1 MFRGGETEAEF
12 HVEFFPLG
20 FQQAYSQEIKDSIR
34 LLLGPFLLRQEA
46 TVLLRQEAT
55 SYSGR
60 SLQAHAPCGTTAG
73 ATTHITIFVNCARE
87 LCSAQP
93 EQSYR
98 TAWLWALVLGKTR
111 DLEAFSLL

>member
-12 HVEFFPLG
+12 HIEFSPLG

-46 TVLLRQEAT
+46 TVLLRQEHT

-60 SLQAHAPCGTTAG
+60 SLQAHVPCGTTAG
-73 ATTHITIFVNCARE
+73 ATTHVTSFVNCAPGIVQRP
-87 LCSAQP
+87 A
-93 EQSYR
+93 
-98 TAWLWALVLGKTR
+98 
-111 DLEAFSLL
+111 